1 MNITDL
7 GVPAR
12 ITNALRRIGIT
23 TVQELCTRKLSEVR
37 VVRGIAG
44 VSIDILVQS
53 LGKAGFKLAVE

>member
-37 VVRGIAG
+37 VVRGIAA